1 MNPQPLNGITVLD
14 FGQIYNGPYCGYLLA
29 MSGARVIKVEP
40 PDGETMRSSQDG
52 DDEVYPFCML
62 NGNKEMITLNIKSSQ
77 GQSLLK
83 QLIKEIDVL
92 LENYAPGTMAKYGI
106 GSEALREINPQLIYA
121 AGTGF
126 GQQGPHAHYLAMDI
140 TVQAMSGVVSITG
153 RDTEPPLK
161 SGPAVCD
168 ILGGVH
174 LYSAI
179 VSALYR
185 RTVTR
190 EGAVLDVAMQDSVIP
205 SLCSAL
211 GAYYRIGGDPPRTGN
226 HHQAKAI
233 APYNIYRTIDG
244 HVAIICMRDRHWL
257 QLLSGMGREDMAT
270 DERFVTM
277 QDRADNMEVVDD
289 FVESWTK
296 EKSSED
302 VFSICQAHGV
312 VCAPVQS
319 LSDVLNDPHLI
330 ARGALQKLNHS
341 TFGEVMLPST
351 PLRFMDVDPP
361 PCKLPRRL
369 GADNERVYGEF
380 LGLSDRDVQG
390 LRDASSI

>member
-1 MNPQPLNGITVLD
+1 MNPQPLNGISVLD

-40 PDGETMRSSQDG
+40 PDGETMRNSQDT
-52 DDEVYPFCML
+52 DDDTYPFCML

-83 QLIKEIDVL
+83 QLVKEVDVL

-121 AGTGF
+121 AGTGY

-179 VSALYR
+179 VTALYR
-185 RTVTR
+185 RTVTG

-211 GAYYRIGGDPPRTGN
+211 GAYYREGGDPPRVGN

-233 APYNIYRTIDG
+233 APYNIYRTNDG
-244 HVAIICMRDRHWL
+244 FVAIICMRDRHWR
-257 QLLSGMGREDMAT
+257 QLVTGMGCEEMAT
-270 DERFVTM
+270 DKRFATM
-277 QDRADNMEVVDD
+277 NDRAANMEDVDA

-296 EKSSED
+296 ERSSAE
-302 VFSICQAHGV
+302 VFSICQDNGV

-330 ARGALQKLNHS
+330 ARGALQKLEHS

-361 PCKLPRRL
+361 QCELPRKL
-369 GADNERVYGEF
+369 GADNERVFGEF
-380 LGLSDRDVQG
+380 LGLSERDVQG